1 MKLSKDD
8 ISHLIELIRFDRGA
22 DSDTILEILKNEI
35 EHVLMQKL
43 LAIAS
48 KMLEGKLKD
57 TYTVTLTM
65 SQKAMIARLCE
76 AYNHPFHHVIIS
88 KINE

>member
-8 ISHLIELIRFDRGA
+8 ISHLIELIRFDKG
-22 DSDTILEILKNEI
+22 SDTDEILEILKAEI
-35 EHVLMQKL
+35 ENILMQKL
-43 LAIAS
+43 VNIVS
-48 KMLEGKLKD
+48 RMLQNKLKD

-65 SQKAMIARLCE
+65 SQKAMLARLCE